1 MIFNLVFLN
10 LAMALIIDFKPL
22 MLTLSFTFPKFVR
35 GNKLPLGSENVII
48 DTTKEE
54 ITIINIVL

>member
-1 MIFNLVFLN
+1 
-10 LAMALIIDFKPL
+10 MALIIDFKPL